1 MADPFPR
8 IEPVSNA
15 LSALKTVP
23 PPATVPVAGI
33 VRSPGAAELQR
44 LLAAIVES
52 CDDAILTK
60 DLDGIITSWNAGAE
74 RMYGYPPQEAIGRPV
89 SMLVPAEIEDD
100 VPRLMSRLQRGERID
115 HYETVRVTRTGRR
128 LNVSLTIS
136 PVHDENG
143 RVTGASTVAR
153 DITGRK
159 LEEVRWRLLSK
170 VGQALPQALDGEELL
185 QALARLLVGEMA
197 DYCIT
202 YLLQDGR
209 IRRVGTAHAEP
220 AQEATVR
227 RLVDVAPPT
236 LEDPYGAGAVI
247 RTGAPALVSEIPPQM
262 LKQAA
267 GGSGEYL
274 RILQALEPVSSMVL
288 PLCARGRTVG
298 ALALAATMRSNRRY
312 GEDDLAFGRE
322 LADRAALALDN
333 VRLYA
338 QARAE
343 LARREAAERSLQRRY
358 DQLRALYQMA
368 DAAGRAGE
376 LEEIYQCALDGLRLG
391 LGVQRASVL
400 LFDPDGVMRFKAWR
414 GLSHGY
420 RRDVE
425 GHTPWAPDA
434 ADPAPIALPDV
445 EADTGLEPALRATI
459 LAEGIRGMAFIPLV
473 FGGRLLGKFML
484 YFDAPRTLA
493 DEETELARTIA
504 GTIAF
509 AIARMRDGQ
518 SAREAK
524 EEAEKANEAKSQ
536 FLGIMSHELR
546 TPLNAV
552 LGYTELLLLEIRG
565 PINAQQ
571 REQLERIQLS
581 TRHQLGLVEELLA
594 YTRLEAGR
602 EEPRLIET
610 DARRVI
616 MDVAELVRPE
626 ADAKGLRLTLCVADT
641 PLPLRTDPA
650 RLRQV
655 VLNLAGNATKYT
667 ERGRV
672 ELRAHFD
679 AGHFVLE
686 VRDTGPG
693 IPADKL
699 DYIFE
704 PFTRV
709 DESRTRNTSG
719 TGLGLAIAR
728 RLAELLGG
736 EIGVRSTLGEG
747 STFTLRLPT
756 ALPLPASL

>member
-1 MADPFPR
+1 MADPSRRFDPAS
-8 IEPVSNA
+8 EAPSAVKFA
-15 LSALKTVP
+15 L
-23 PPATVPVAGI
+23 PPATVPVSGI
-33 VRSPGAAELQR
+33 ARSPGAAELQR

-60 DLDGIITSWNAGAE
+60 GLDGIITSWNAGAE
-74 RMYGYPPQEAIGRPV
+74 RMYGFAPQEAIGRPV

-136 PVHDENG
+136 PIHDESG
-143 RVTGASTVAR
+143 RVTGASTIAR
-153 DITGRK
+153 DITDRK
-159 LEEVRWRLLSK
+159 VEELRWRVLSE

-185 QALARLLVGEMA
+185 QALARLLAGEVA

-202 YLLQDGR
+202 YVLEDCR

-220 AQEATVR
+220 EQEATVR
-227 RLVDVAPPT
+227 RLVDLAPPT

-247 RTGAPALVSEIPPQM
+247 RTGAPVLASEIPPQE
-262 LKQAA
+262 LKRAA
-267 GGSGEYL
+267 GGGGEYL
-274 RILQALEPVSSMVL
+274 RILQALDPVSSMVL
-288 PLCARGRTVG
+288 PLRARGRTVG
-298 ALALAATMRSNRRY
+298 ALALATTSRSSRHYR
-312 GEDDLAFGRE
+312 EDDLAFGRE

-368 DAAGRAGE
+368 DAAGRAGG
-376 LEEIYQCALDGLRLG
+376 LEEIYECALDGLRLG
-391 LGVQRASVL
+391 LGVERASVL
-400 LFDPDGVMRFKAWR
+400 LFDPDGVMRFKSWR
-414 GLSHGY
+414 GLSDGY
-420 RRDVE
+420 RRAVE

-434 ADPAPIALPDV
+434 RDPAPIGLPDV
-445 EADTGLEPALRATI
+445 EADTGLAPELRATI
-459 LAEGIRGMAFIPLV
+459 LGEGIRGMAFIPLV
-473 FGGRLLGKFML
+473 SGGRLLGKFML
-484 YFDAPRTLA
+484 YFDAPRALG
-493 DEETELARTIA
+493 DDETELARMIA

-509 AIARMRDGQ
+509 AITRMRDQQ
-518 SAREAK
+518 SVHEAK
-524 EEAEKANEAKSQ
+524 EEAERASEAKSQ

-602 EEPRLIET
+602 EEPRLIVT
-610 DARRVI
+610 DVRRVI
-616 MDVAELVRPE
+616 ADVAELVRPE
-626 ADAKGLRLTLCVADT
+626 ADAKGLRLVVCMPDT
-641 PLPLRTDPA
+641 PLPLLTDPA

-667 ERGRV
+667 GRGRV

-679 AGHFVLE
+679 DEHFVLE
-686 VRDTGPG
+686 VSDTGPG
-693 IPADKL
+693 IPADKV

-704 PFTRV
+704 PFARV

-736 EIGVRSTLGEG
+736 EIGVRSGLGEG
-747 STFTLRLPT
+747 STFTLRLPIRLEEV
-756 ALPLPASL
+756 ALG